1 MSTKVNPLQ
10 LYNIREAT
18 EADLPQLLDIYNERV
33 RNSTSL
39 FVYDEIPLENRQTWF
54 TDCQAKGYPVIVAAE
69 KETDLA
75 IAYSSLAQYRPHP
88 AYVLTAEISIYIH
101 VDHHRRGLGRLL
113 LEEMITIAERMKL
126 RSLIASITSENAP
139 SLQLFG
145 QYQFTHAGVFHKVG
159 YKQGRYLDVTFLERI
174 SPAPLVDFPRGASFT
189 PFPWGNYRHGLE

>member
-54 TDCQAKGYPVIVAAE
+54 KDCQAKGYPVIVAAE

-88 AYVLTAEISIYIH
+88 AYVL
-101 VDHHRRGLGRLL
+101 
-113 LEEMITIAERMKL
+113 
-126 RSLIASITSENAP
+126 
-139 SLQLFG
+139 
-145 QYQFTHAGVFHKVG
+145 
-159 YKQGRYLDVTFLERI
+159 
-174 SPAPLVDFPRGASFT
+174 
-189 PFPWGNYRHGLE
+189 